1 MTLKHDVEKAIGRG
15 GVILIFPIYFVLKR
29 GHLEPKLMYFN
40 QWDYRKTFFFIKS
53 GHVNII
59 LPKKYNVKV
68 GIIEKYIFF
77 FQIRVY

>member
-1 MTLKHDVEKAIGRG
+1 MMLKHDVEKAIGRG

-40 QWDYRKTFFFIKS
+40 QWDYRKTFFFLKKS
-53 GHVNII
+53 GHVDII

-77 FQIRVY
+77 FK